1 MGLPGVL
8 MSYNKVSMM
17 MVGLINVCLVAV
29 EYVQRK
35 ELIAP
40 MSGNARVL
48 QTRLIRR
55 MKPGV
60 S

>member
-1 MGLPGVL
+1 M
-8 MSYNKVSMM
+8 MSYNIVSMM

-40 MSGNARVL
+40 LSGNARVL